1 MAIRPLNSVGG
12 FAVGE
17 LANVVVLPNGVITT
31 STANL
36 TANLIANAVYTDNYK
51 YANGVNVDFQTAA
64 GNATEIQF
72 KATGANDLA
81 ASANLTFNNSS
92 SLLNLQGTANISTVN
107 VLGAGNALYIANS
120 LRVDGTI
127 YGNINGNIA
136 AAGTNTQVLFNDNG
150 TVNAVSGMTFV
161 KTSNLLTIS
170 GNIDVQ
176 NLSNANLLSANYV
189 SVSSN
194 LTSGNANLGNLA
206 TANYVNVA
214 TDLTV
219 GTGTGGNITGAN
231 LISAN
236 YVNVSSNL
244 TSGNASLGNLATA
257 NYLTITN
264 NANINGTLT
273 AANIVV
279 GGNIIPN
286 ANVTYN
292 LGNNTNRFKDLW
304 LSGNTIELGGANIK
318 ADGSNVTITT
328 ALGGSF
334 TINGTQNANSGYI
347 VNGTSNVLVS
357 PSSNVT
363 ISAQGNANVFTVTG
377 NGVNITGT
385 LAAGD
390 TTITGNLTV
399 TGTTTSVNST
409 VTQIVD
415 PLFELGGGANGA
427 ALATNDNKERGLLM
441 HYYKGSAPVDAF
453 MGWMNGNSEFAF
465 GSNVSVSNNNVTINT
480 LGNIRAGNA
489 NLGNLATA
497 NYVNVSANI
506 TAGNADLGNL
516 ATANYFTV
524 NNAIT
529 VSDMLA
535 DSIVGHKANVNVSSN
550 TVIDTFTANKYRAA
564 KYVIK
569 ASNDTGYQVLEAIIV
584 HDNADS
590 YATIYGSISTTLSD
604 IVEIDTYLVGSNI
617 ELKANAVTA
626 SANTKVR
633 LLGTYI
639 AD

>member
-81 ASANLTFNNSS
+81 ASANLTFDNAT

-107 VLGAGNALYIANS
+107 VLGTGNALYVASN
-120 LRVDGTI
+120 LKVGGTI

-206 TANYVNVA
+206 TANY
-214 TDLTV
+214 
-219 GTGTGGNITGAN
+219 
-231 LISAN
+231 
-236 YVNVSSNL
+236 
-244 TSGNASLGNLATA
+244 
-257 NYLTITN
+257 LTITN
-264 NANINGTLT
+264 NANINGTLNT
-273 AANIVV
+273 ANILV
-279 GGNIIPN
+279 GGNIIPS

-357 PSSNVT
+357 PNSSVT
-363 ISAQGNANVFTVTG
+363 VSAQGNANVFTVTG
-377 NGVNITGT
+377 NGVSITGT

-415 PLFELGGGANGA
+415 PMFELGGGANGA
-427 ALATNDNKERGLLM
+427 ALTTDDNKERGMLM
-441 HYYKGSAPVDAF
+441 HYYRGSAPVDAF
-453 MGWMNGNSEFAF
+453 MGWMNANSEFAF
-465 GSNVSVSNNNVTINT
+465 GSNVSVANNNVTINT

-489 NLGNLATA
+489 SLGNLVTANYVNVTANLTSGNASLGNLATA
-497 NYVNVSANI
+497 NYINVATDLTVGTGTGGNITGANLISANYVNVSSNL
-506 TAGNADLGNL
+506 TAGNANLGNL
-516 ATANYFTV
+516 ASVNYLTI

-529 VSDMLA
+529 IPDMIA
-535 DSIVGHKANVNVSSN
+535 DSIIGHKANVNVSSN
-550 TVIDTFTANKYRAA
+550 TVIDTFTSTKYRAA

-584 HDNADS
+584 HDNTDS
-590 YATIYGSISTTLSD
+590 YATIYGSISTTASD
-604 IVEIDTYLVGSNI
+604 IVEIDTYIVGSNI